1 MGIIS
6 AGPSAMSAA
15 HFVHVATTDRLSRQR
30 KNKQPTDRPTDRRQ
44 SFYGRE
50 WELKSLVGA
59 KEEREREREIT
70 FEFISS
76 KSQLFLRL

>member
-1 MGIIS
+1 M
-6 AGPSAMSAA
+6 
-15 HFVHVATTDRLSRQR
+15 LQ
-30 KNKQPTDRPTDRRQ
+30 QPTEQTEEEQATGPTDRRQ

-50 WELKSLVGA
+50 WELKSLVGE